1 MNHLEYELQGLKSQ
15 VVEMWKLVSEQ
26 MRDAMVMLAT
36 MDQEK
41 AKKISET
48 EKKVN
53 FLDLKI
59 DRDCENI
66 FALYNPVASD
76 LRLVLALLRIN
87 YNLERIG
94 DAAYSIAKFVKKDTA
109 FDNAAMIDKIGAL
122 RMFDEACDL
131 LDDVFTS
138 FINENAQQAENI
150 IKRDKAL
157 NELDKQAR
165 AVIIESIKKDP
176 EHVEDYLALLSV
188 ARKLERAGDQCKNI
202 ATEIIFFVEAKV
214 LKHIKD

>member
-41 AKKISET
+41 ARKITDT

-94 DAAYSIAKFVKKDTA
+94 DAAYSIAKFVKKETA
-109 FDNAAMIDKIGAL
+109 FDNAAMIDQIGAL

-165 AVIIESIKKDP
+165 AIIIESIKKDP

>member
-1 MNHLEYELQGLKSQ
+1 MNHLEHELLGLKKQ

-26 MRDAMVMLAT
+26 MKDAMVTLAS
-36 MDQEK
+36 MDQET
-41 AKKISET
+41 AKKIIDT

-94 DAAYSIAKFVKKDTA
+94 DVAASIAKFVRKSEN
-109 FDNAAMIDKIGAL
+109 FDYASMIEKIGAL
-122 RMFDEACDL
+122 HMFEEACDL
-131 LDDVFTS
+131 LADVFVS
-138 FINENAQQAENI
+138 FENENSQQAESI
-150 IKRDKAL
+150 IKRDRAL

-165 AVIIESIKKDP
+165 AVLIESIKKDP
-176 EHVEDYLALLSV
+176 ENVEAYLALLSL
-188 ARKLERAGDQCKNI
+188 ARKLERAGDQCKGI

-214 LKHIKD
+214 LKHTN

>member
-1 MNHLEYELQGLKSQ
+1 MNHLEHELQGLKKQ

-26 MRDAMVMLAT
+26 MKDAMVTLAK
-36 MDQEK
+36 MDHET
-41 AKKISET
+41 AKKIIDT

-94 DAAYSIAKFVKKDTA
+94 DVAASIAKFVRKSEN
-109 FDNAAMIDKIGAL
+109 FDYASMIEKIGAL
-122 RMFDEACDL
+122 HMFEEACDL
-131 LDDVFTS
+131 LEDVFVS
-138 FINENAQQAENI
+138 FENENSQQAENI
-150 IKRDKAL
+150 IKRDRAL

-165 AVIIESIKKDP
+165 AVLIESIKKDP
-176 EHVEDYLALLSV
+176 ENVEAYLALLSL
-188 ARKLERAGDQCKNI
+188 ARKLERAGDQCKGI

-214 LKHIKD
+214 LKHTN